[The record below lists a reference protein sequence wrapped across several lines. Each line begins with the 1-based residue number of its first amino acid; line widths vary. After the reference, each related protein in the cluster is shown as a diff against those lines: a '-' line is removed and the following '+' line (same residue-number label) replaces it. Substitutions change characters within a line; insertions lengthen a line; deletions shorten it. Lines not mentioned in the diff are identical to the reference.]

1 MEGIGKAKGGKMILT
16 QVKERIDK
24 IYSENHSLMDAYY
37 EVKGYIGGLKEFG
50 VINLGDY
57 WTLKKYRQTLYLN
70 KLNMLCDTKKIMG
83 KIKG

>member
-1 MEGIGKAKGGKMILT
+1 MMILT

-24 IYSENHSLMDAYY
+24 IYSKSHNLMDAYY
-37 EVKGYIGGLKEFG
+37 EAKGYIGGLKEFG

-70 KLNMLCDTKKIMG
+70 KLDMLCDTKKIME